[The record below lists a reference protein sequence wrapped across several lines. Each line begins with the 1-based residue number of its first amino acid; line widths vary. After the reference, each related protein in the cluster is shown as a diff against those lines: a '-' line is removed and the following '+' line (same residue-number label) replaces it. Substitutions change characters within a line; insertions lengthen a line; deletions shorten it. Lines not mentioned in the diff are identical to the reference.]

1 MPAAMG
7 SARTP
12 LGPKVGV
19 KKKDV
24 PVAKKNNNGELV
36 KNSLQLKE
44 LYENTYKKRLEHR
57 LMKTE
62 LIDMYTLKMNL
73 FDMRFEVSK
82 RIKSED

>member
-1 MPAAMG
+1 MNEIETEQKSGNIAYRNLLHQVRKSTTSSSLKM
-7 SARTP
+7 
-12 LGPKVGV
+12 
-19 KKKDV
+19 
-24 PVAKKNNNGELV
+24 